1 MDLLGSRARLRVSS
15 IVPTSSEFSLERVP
29 QNVEIRGIF
38 HLLADFPDWARNM
51 ITINHLLVIVN
62 SSFNF
67 LIYCGDVVFR

>member
-1 MDLLGSRARLRVSS
+1 MD
-15 IVPTSSEFSLERVP
+15 P
-29 QNVEIRGIF
+29 QKVEIS
-38 HLLADFPDWARNM
+38 LYLADFPDWARNM